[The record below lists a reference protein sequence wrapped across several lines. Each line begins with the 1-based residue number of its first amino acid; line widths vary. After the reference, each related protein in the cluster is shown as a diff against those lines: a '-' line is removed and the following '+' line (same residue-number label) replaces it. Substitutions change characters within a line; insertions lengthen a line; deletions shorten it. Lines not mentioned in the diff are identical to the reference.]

1 MRIYVDI
8 AHPAY
13 AHALRCF
20 IKEMEARGHEILVS
34 ARDKDITYCLL
45 REWGIPFTGRGRGRS
60 SSSGGGLLPAR
71 MLHAVSSL
79 AGKSWY
85 LTGVVARLLPVVKRF
100 GPHLVVSWS
109 SYHAALI
116 GKLLGVPVIT
126 FDDTEG
132 MGLLHR
138 VNRTLSDCMAT
149 PECFE
154 KDLGRKHIR
163 FRGYKEL
170 ASLHPSRFTARP
182 LSAGVEKPYV
192 VMRFVSWSAWHDRG
206 HTGISEGMKRELV
219 EKLSGHGR
227 VFISSELP
235 PADWM
240 KGYEMPVGCG
250 EIHSLLAGAKLFF
263 GESASMAAEAAVLGV
278 PAIFIDN
285 SGRGY
290 TRDLEERGLLYG
302 YGESDSQVRA
312 AADRA
317 AELLTDPG
325 TEGEWQRRRS
335 LMLQEMVDVT
345 GWMVELAGRYGKK
358 G

>member
-1 MRIYVDI
+1 MRS
-8 AHPAY
+8 
-13 AHALRCF
+13 F
-20 IKEMEARGHEILVS
+20 IKEMEERGHEVLVT
-34 ARDKDITYCLL
+34 ARDKDITCCLL
-45 REWGIPFTGRGRGRS
+45 REWGISFTGRGRGRS
-60 SSSGGGLLPAR
+60 SSSGGRLLPAR
-71 MLHAVSSL
+71 MLHAAVSL

-85 LTGVVARLLPVVKRF
+85 LMGVVARLLPVVKRF

-109 SYHAALI
+109 SYHAALM
-116 GKLLGVPVIT
+116 GRLLGVPVVT
-126 FDDTEG
+126 FEDTEG

-138 VNRTLSDCMAT
+138 VNRALSACMAT

-170 ASLHPSRFTARP
+170 ASLHPSRFSARP
-182 LSAGVEKPYV
+182 LSAGVEKPYI

-206 HTGISEGMKRELV
+206 HTGISEDVRRELA
-219 EKLSGHGR
+219 ERFSEHGR
-227 VFISSELP
+227 VFISSEVP

-240 KGYEMPVGCG
+240 ERYAMPVGCG
-250 EIHSLLAGAKLFF
+250 EVHSLLAGAQLFF

-290 TRDLEERGLLYG
+290 TRDLERRGLLFG

-317 AELLTDPG
+317 VELLTDPG
-325 TEGEWQRRRS
+325 TAEEWQRRRS

-345 GWMVELAGRYGKK
+345 GWMVELAGRYGRK